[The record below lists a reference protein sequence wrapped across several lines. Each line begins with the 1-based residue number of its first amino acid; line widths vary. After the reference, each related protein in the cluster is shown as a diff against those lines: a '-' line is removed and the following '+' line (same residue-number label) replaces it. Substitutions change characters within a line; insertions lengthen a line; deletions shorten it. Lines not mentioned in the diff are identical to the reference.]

1 MSAPAASGCL
11 WLAGRTVHAIKDK
24 GALRDSDLL
33 TILDC
38 KPEELRAAIAVAY
51 RWRQID
57 RCGQYLVPIPRRRKG
72 RRSA

>member
-1 MSAPAASGCL
+1 MSAPAALGCL
-11 WLAGRTVHAIKDK
+11 WLAGRAVRAIKDNS
-24 GALRDSDLL
+24 ALRDSDLL

-57 RCGQYLVPIPRRRKG
+57 RCGNWLVPAPRWREG
-72 RRSA
+72 RRAA